1 MRLAHLLLLACLSAT
16 PAWVHAELNPGEL
29 PAARWYAHID
39 LTEMRSSEA
48 GRQVYAW
55 FAKEAFEDMREEIGF
70 DVDREADA
78 ITALA
83 SPEGAVTIVVDGEFS
98 EQTRDRLL
106 AIGAAASDFN
116 LLEHDGREYF
126 RIDGDDMRRGRER
139 RTNAFRDGA
148 YLSAALENKLIVTST
163 QEQMHRVLAD
173 NGRIQ
178 GKGGSGSLTILDGG
192 RSFLQAGLATQALG
206 DELGWESNM
215 LRNTEELS
223 LKVADSGGKLDV
235 EAQLL
240 ATGQQMATSLAS
252 IVRGLISLQAL
263 NDEIDPALGEVLRG
277 TSVEVKGATLVVQ
290 LAMDPKVLVEA
301 LD

>member
-98 EQTRDRLL
+98 QETRDRLL